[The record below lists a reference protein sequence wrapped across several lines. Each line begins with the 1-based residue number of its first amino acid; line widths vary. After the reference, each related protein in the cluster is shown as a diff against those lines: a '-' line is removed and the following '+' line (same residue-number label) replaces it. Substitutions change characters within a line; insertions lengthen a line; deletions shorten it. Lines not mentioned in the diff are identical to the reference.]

1 MMPPAADPLWKRFV
15 TGQVELNSPKLA
27 ISLLEKTVRVSY
39 QLDPSP
45 ANVQI
50 LVLKVHAF
58 FTRYEHVFQE
68 EFQAILR

>member
-15 TGQVELNSPKLA
+15 TGKVELNSPKLA
-27 ISLLEKTVRVSY
+27 INLLEKTVRVCY
-39 QLDPSP
+39 QMDAAS
-45 ANVQI
+45 ANAQI

>member
-1 MMPPAADPLWKRFV
+1 MLPPAADPLWKRFV
-15 TGQVELNSPKLA
+15 TGQVELNSDKLA

-39 QLDPSP
+39 SMDPSP
-45 ANVQI
+45 ANVQV
-50 LVLKVHAF
+50 LVQKVHSF